1 MSKRALLIG
10 LLVVGVALL
19 SGCDLLD
26 QFIEGITGG
35 GIPGG
40 GTGTVV
46 SGNMG
51 YNLRATVSLIPN
63 LANPV
68 RTIER
73 FVGVGFSSG
82 GGSYDP
88 DTRKFI
94 ATSWDGGDF
103 SNTYFE
109 ARLNAAEDA
118 IEYFYARQTRANV
131 WFAWTFV
138 HEIRGYNVPFSYDEG
153 SSRIFSVT
161 GANAHVNVDLLI
173 YKGWSLPGE
182 SASNPSEWVSSHNAL
197 IGNSEDYITIR
208 LDY

>member
-1 MSKRALLIG
+1 MNKRALLIG
-10 LLVVGVALL
+10 LLVVGAALL

-26 QFIEGITGG
+26 QFIA
-35 GIPGG
+35 GIPGGGTG

-46 SGNMG
+46 SGSMA
-51 YNLRATVSLIPN
+51 YNFRATVSLIPN

-68 RTIER
+68 RTTER
-73 FVGVGFSSG
+73 SVGVEFSSG
-82 GGSYDP
+82 GGNYNSVA
-88 DTRKFI
+88 RKFI

-138 HEIRGYNVPFSYDEG
+138 HEIRGYNVPFSHDEG

-161 GANAHVNVDLLI
+161 GANTHVNVDLLI

-182 SASNPSEWVSSHNAL
+182 SASNPSEW
-197 IGNSEDYITIR
+197 INSDAAIIPNIDNVITIR